1 MTTIASP
8 RPSIASLT
16 TDSSSRR
23 PSFDAPLQSP
33 RLFEIPSSSL
43 LTGSQRRN
51 RVALRDYYK
60 LTKNPKISASEASTP
75 LHDEQ
80 LAGIVLESELD
91 AEGFDAEGHV
101 KGILAKEGLE
111 GLLRLEGVLINEI
124 KALDGEM
131 KALVYDNY
139 SKLITA
145 MDTIKKMRTNMDPLT
160 PTTSTLSPAI
170 SHIAETAASLSS
182 SLPVRAGL
190 DAQGEW
196 QDVKVQGA
204 RMKKHRQQETV
215 RWVLAAPRRLRTL
228 VGEGRQKEAAGDWFE
243 VRRLLGKW
251 VEVDGVDG
259 IRDECKEIM
268 GELEFRG
275 DTDNSPDLNS
285 PST

>member
-1 MTTIASP
+1 
-8 RPSIASLT
+8 
-16 TDSSSRR
+16 
-23 PSFDAPLQSP
+23 
-33 RLFEIPSSSL
+33 
-43 LTGSQRRN
+43 
-51 RVALRDYYK
+51 
-60 LTKNPKISASEASTP
+60 
-75 LHDEQ
+75 
-80 LAGIVLESELD
+80 
-91 AEGFDAEGHV
+91 
-101 KGILAKEGLE
+101 
-111 GLLRLEGVLINEI
+111 
-124 KALDGEM
+124 
-131 KALVYDNY
+131 
-139 SKLITA
+139 
-145 MDTIKKMRTNMDPLT
+145 MRTNMDPLT